1 MRPSLDQLEAL
12 LWIARLG
19 SFRRAAQRLNISQPA
34 ISGRIREMEEQ
45 LGFEVVD
52 RSGHIP
58 QLTSGGQETLRHA
71 EQMIALAE
79 SFRGRIG
86 RRNKPARTIRMG
98 AADTF
103 ALTCLLALLERVA
116 AVHPEAQVELEI
128 DFSSKLDR
136 KLQAG
141 ELDIAFLTSPS
152 SHDSIYSE
160 PLLDLDLGWIAS
172 PRTLLKQGR
181 LRPADLLAVPI
192 ITNPRPSHLYKTIL
206 DWFAAGG
213 CIPARVHT
221 CTSLTIMTGLA
232 MGGFGITVM
241 PLILVHEELRSRRVL
256 LLDTVEPLQS
266 HYISLA
272 YRTDRDKELLSAI
285 AAMARAIVSERLVGG
300 FRSHNSAI
308 RVK

>member
-34 ISGRIREMEEQ
+34 ISGRIREMEDQ
-45 LGFEVVD
+45 LGFAVVD
-52 RSGHIP
+52 RSGHTP

-79 SFRGRIG
+79 SFRGRIV
-86 RRNKPARTIRMG
+86 RRNKPVRTIRMG

-103 ALTCLLALLERVA
+103 ALTCLSALLERVA
-116 AVHPEAQVELEI
+116 AVHPEAHVELEI

-141 ELDIAFLTSPS
+141 ELDIAFLTSPGS
-152 SHDSIYSE
+152 NDSVHAE

-172 PRTLLKQGR
+172 PRMLLRQGR
-181 LRPADLLAVPI
+181 LRPADLLSVPI
-192 ITNPRPSHLYKTIL
+192 ITNPRPSHLYGTIL
-206 DWFAAGG
+206 DWFAADG
-213 CIPARVHT
+213 CIPTRVHT
-221 CTSLTIMTGLA
+221 CTSLTIMTSLA
-232 MGGFGITVM
+232 AGGFGITVM
-241 PLILVHEELRSRRVL
+241 PLILVQEELRNRRVVL
-256 LLDTVEPLQS
+256 VETVEPLPS

-272 YRTDRDKELLSAI
+272 YRTERDRELLSAI
-285 AAMARAIVSERLVGG
+285 ASMARNVVADRHLGAL
-300 FRSHNSAI
+300 R
-308 RVK
+308 R

>member
-19 SFRRAAQRLNISQPA
+19 SFRQAAQRLNISQPA

-45 LGFEVVD
+45 LGFDVVD
-52 RSGHIP
+52 RSGHTP
-58 QLTSGGQETLRHA
+58 KLTAGGQEALRHA
-71 EQMIALAE
+71 EQMITLAE
-79 SFRGRIG
+79 SFRGRLV
-86 RRNKPARTIRMG
+86 RRAKPARPIRMG

-103 ALTCLLALLERVA
+103 ALTCLSALLERVA

-152 SHDSIYSE
+152 SHASIYAE
-160 PLLDLDLGWIAS
+160 PLLNLALGWIAS
-172 PRTLLKQGR
+172 PRMPLKQGR
-181 LRPADLLAVPI
+181 LRPADLLSVPI

-206 DWFAAGG
+206 DWFAADG
-213 CIPARVHT
+213 CIPTRVHT
-221 CTSLTIMTGLA
+221 CTNLTIMTSLA
-232 MGGFGITVM
+232 AGGFGITVM
-241 PLILVHEELRSRRVL
+241 PLILVQEELRHRRLML
-256 LLDTVEPLQS
+256 LETVEPLPS

-272 YRTDRDKELLSAI
+272 YRTERDKELLSAI
-285 AAMARAIVSERLVGG
+285 GTMARTIVSERDVG
-300 FRSHNSAI
+300 AI
-308 RVK
+308 RSQA